1 MTGPASLIAA
11 RAKAPRLRK
20 EAGVRDHLDEYS
32 ALRAVP
38 AQGIIARA
46 MLLALDIGN
55 TNVTVG
61 VFQGEQLCATW
72 RLTSDPHRMA
82 DEYAVL
88 LMNLLPRAGIEFRFI
103 SDVAICSSVPQL
115 VLTFEELS
123 QRYFGIKPL
132 VVGTGIKTGV
142 RVLYDDPRAVGA
154 DRITDAVAA
163 FRTYGGPVIIVD
175 CGTATVLD
183 AVTREGDY
191 LGGAIA
197 PGIQV
202 AVDAL
207 VSHTSMLRRIEL
219 VRPKQA
225 IGRNTVNSMQSGII
239 YGYAGLIE
247 GLIARFK
254 QELDGEAKV
263 VATGGLAGVIAEE
276 SAAFDFVDPDLT
288 LRGLRIIHE
297 MNSEHD
303 AASS

>member
-1 MTGPASLIAA
+1 
-11 RAKAPRLRK
+11 
-20 EAGVRDHLDEYS
+20 
-32 ALRAVP
+32 
-38 AQGIIARA
+38 

-55 TNVTVG
+55 TNITVG
-61 VFQGEQLCATW
+61 VFQGEKLCATW
-72 RLTSDPHRMA
+72 RLSSDPHRMA

-88 LMNLLPRAGIEFRFI
+88 LMNLLPRSGIEFSAI
-103 SDVAICSSVPQL
+103 SDVALCSSVPQL

-154 DRITDAVAA
+154 DRVTDAVAA

-183 AVTREGDY
+183 AVTREGEY

-219 VRPKQA
+219 VRPKHA

-239 YGYAGLIE
+239 YGYVGLIE

-263 VATGGLAGVIAEE
+263 VATGGLAGIIADASE
-276 SAAFDFVDPDLT
+276 AIDFVDPDLT
-288 LRGLRIIHE
+288 LQGLRFVYE
-297 MNSEHD
+297 MNPD
-303 AASS
+303 RGTAAAL